1 MTCQYCAL
9 NNGSCRYKKTKGT
22 DDECTRFTECKFKV
36 GDRVVRIEE
45 PSITNSY
52 FVEVGEKG
60 TVVGYSGL
68 WCAPYT
74 VKWDS
79 GVESKSHGNYLELI
93 KEKPVRKLKT
103 REICHFC
110 IDDETVED
118 MRCNCRIC
126 WGTTEQVQ
134 CPVCKEWFTVGAE
147 FFLDE
152 HGICM
157 QCFDE
162 WTDKHLD
169 ELTERAV
176 SEARV

>member
-1 MTCQYCAL
+1 MTCKDCAL
-9 NNGSCRYKKTKGT
+9 YESCRHGRGFGNSAEKCH
-22 DDECTRFTECKFKV
+22 DFTARKFKI

-45 PSITNSY
+45 HYITSKIV
-52 FVEVGEKG
+52 VEVGERG
-60 TVVGYSGL
+60 TVVGYSGY

-79 GVESKSHGNYLELI
+79 GVESVSHGKNLELEP
-93 KEKPVRKLKT
+93 KKKPKT

-134 CPVCKEWFTVGAE
+134 CPVCKEWFTVGTE

-162 WTDKHLD
+162 WTDKHID
-169 ELTERAV
+169 ELAERAV
-176 SEARV
+176 SEARNA

>member
-1 MTCQYCAL
+1 MTCKDCAL
-9 NNGSCRYKKTKGT
+9 YESCRHGRGFGNSAEKCY
-22 DDECTRFTECKFKV
+22 DFTARKFKI

-45 PSITNSY
+45 PFITNKIV
-52 FVEVGEKG
+52 VEVGERG
-60 TVVGYSGL
+60 TVIGYSGL

-79 GVESKSHGNYLELI
+79 GVESMSHGKNLELAP
-93 KEKPVRKLKT
+93 KKKLKT

-118 MRCNCRIC
+118 MRCNCGFC
-126 WGTTEQVQ
+126 PGVTEQVQ
-134 CPVCKEWFTVGAE
+134 CPVCKEWYTVGEE

-157 QCFDE
+157 QCFDD

-176 SEARV
+176 SEARR